1 MDKLGKIKIKRN
13 GDTKKTKIIPKT
25 NNKIN
30 LIVNNIETRKTDLS
44 KNKQPIGNNNS
55 IPPKNMQ
62 IEHKKEVTLP
72 NIKILKREENIKN
85 KRKNDVISPN
95 EATIQRVKNLPII
108 QTNNNNPNFIDNQ
121 LNVHNNIQKVR
132 ILHDL
137 PKMKI
142 RKNEENEDKNLS
154 EKDDSAN
161 EKNQFKNNL
170 VLVKEE
176 KKEKDILNKQID
188 NENNSNKKE
197 RKMLITKTGG
207 FHFVYSV
214 QNLIYQYNNSE
225 KQLYIVGR
233 DQQNNHGKI
242 TFLKSSKKLTN
253 IKSEDLWIKK
263 FNPKIFIKTAHINEV
278 YTFKHI
284 NQKKEKVQIE

>member
-1 MDKLGKIKIKRN
+1 
-13 GDTKKTKIIPKT
+13 
-25 NNKIN
+25 
-30 LIVNNIETRKTDLS
+30 
-44 KNKQPIGNNNS
+44 
-55 IPPKNMQ
+55 MQ

-95 EATIQRVKNLPII
+95 ETTIQRVKNLPII

-132 ILHDL
+132 ILHEL

-161 EKNQFKNNL
+161 EKNQFKDNF

-176 KKEKDILNKQID
+176 KKEKEI
-188 NENNSNKKE
+188 
-197 RKMLITKTGG
+197 
-207 FHFVYSV
+207 
-214 QNLIYQYNNSE
+214 
-225 KQLYIVGR
+225 GR
-233 DQQNNHGKI
+233 
-242 TFLKSSKKLTN
+242 
-253 IKSEDLWIKK
+253 
-263 FNPKIFIKTAHINEV
+263 AHV
-278 YTFKHI
+278 
-284 NQKKEKVQIE
+284 